1 MRIAPQGTGHGSEP
15 LEPLEDAMLLRTV
28 RMRGVRI
35 DPAARTARADA
46 GAVWAGRDH
55 PRRGA
60 RTLLDLD
67 FAGDLIDVVSQ
78 PMRLRF
84 EAGGTSPTGIDGYLS
99 WKSVSVVIALLLASS
114 QGWPSPSTN
123 VGSACQTI

>member
-1 MRIAPQGTGHGSEP
+1 
-15 LEPLEDAMLLRTV
+15 MLLRTV

-35 DPAARTARADA
+35 GPAARTARADA

-67 FAGDLIDVVSQ
+67 FAGDLIDGVSQ

-84 EAGGTSPTGIDGYLS
+84 EAGGTSPTGSTGTYPGS
-99 WKSVSVVIALLLASS
+99 RSASSSHCLLASS